1 MPTESDLIAPARAEQ
16 PSDARVME
24 ERIQWQA
31 LLTGDLPTLRQHADS
46 PLVARAGNSN
56 QGFFGLALSYR
67 FNW

>member
-1 MPTESDLIAPARAEQ
+1 MKELLN
-16 PSDARVME
+16 DA
-24 ERIQWQA
+24 
-31 LLTGDLPTLRQHADS
+31 ADS